1 MKNEKGQKE
10 NHSSL
15 KTERSLEEYQQLF
28 QQEVLPLQ
36 EEIYHL
42 ILSMIPHKQDAE
54 DVFQKIFEK
63 SWASLPRLRYSQ
75 NIRQWLYQIAR
86 RTIFDYFAH
95 QSRNREILF
104 SDWEDAN
111 KLEDSQLMINDE
123 DIRDL
128 LDQLLEEE
136 DLRYFWNIFSQLDET
151 TRSVIWLW
159 YDNEWLLKQVAVELK
174 LNYNSVRSIFTRGI
188 SKLRKLLQENNRED
202 FHEQ

>member
-1 MKNEKGQKE
+1 
-10 NHSSL
+10 
-15 KTERSLEEYQQLF
+15 
-28 QQEVLPLQ
+28 
-36 EEIYHL
+36 
-42 ILSMIPHKQDAE
+42 
-54 DVFQKIFEK
+54 
-63 SWASLPRLRYSQ
+63 
-75 NIRQWLYQIAR
+75 
-86 RTIFDYFAH
+86 
-95 QSRNREILF
+95 
-104 SDWEDAN
+104 
-111 KLEDSQLMINDE
+111 MINDE

>member
-63 SWASLPRLRYSQ
+63 SWASLPRLRC
-75 NIRQWLYQIAR
+75 IAR
-86 RTIFDYFAH
+86 
-95 QSRNREILF
+95 LC
-104 SDWEDAN
+104 
-111 KLEDSQLMINDE
+111 
-123 DIRDL
+123 
-128 LDQLLEEE
+128 
-136 DLRYFWNIFSQLDET
+136 
-151 TRSVIWLW
+151 
-159 YDNEWLLKQVAVELK
+159 
-174 LNYNSVRSIFTRGI
+174 
-188 SKLRKLLQENNRED
+188 LQR
-202 FHEQ
+202 

>member
-1 MKNEKGQKE
+1 
-10 NHSSL
+10 
-15 KTERSLEEYQQLF
+15 
-28 QQEVLPLQ
+28 
-36 EEIYHL
+36 
-42 ILSMIPHKQDAE
+42 
-54 DVFQKIFEK
+54 
-63 SWASLPRLRYSQ
+63 
-75 NIRQWLYQIAR
+75 
-86 RTIFDYFAH
+86 
-95 QSRNREILF
+95 
-104 SDWEDAN
+104 
-111 KLEDSQLMINDE
+111 MINDE

-128 LDQLLEEE
+128 LDQILEEE